1 MTSLD
6 FLFCE
11 VKIDNTTEK
20 KEDVMLKI
28 PVTFESFTLYF
39 GKLCFPS
46 VLYRATAN
54 GSDTVLGAHLF
65 LPPALVALCLFPLP
79 IIATTIAGIH
89 QMFVWVPAREK
100 SQQGKMRRFELD
112 CRSA

>member
-1 MTSLD
+1 
-6 FLFCE
+6 
-11 VKIDNTTEK
+11 
-20 KEDVMLKI
+20 MLKI

-89 QMFVWVPAREK
+89 HMFVWVLLFDWSVPLVPV
-100 SQQGKMRRFELD
+100 FEIHPN
-112 CRSA
+112 